1 MPSLEAKASVGLSH
15 TGCKMKRNLTLILFP
30 MTFTSCFFSNYES
43 ERIKS
48 PSGNFEI
55 KATVNRI
62 GENADNY
69 AKVIIH
75 LYDKNNVEL
84 TEINSEAGDFNKWA
98 IGWTESG
105 DTILMQSSDIGNRG
119 WIVTQNNPTEIEM
132 TNRLNKRAEFLKFKK
147 YE

>member
-1 MPSLEAKASVGLSH
+1 
-15 TGCKMKRNLTLILFP
+15 

-48 PSGNFEI
+48 PTGNFEI

-62 GENADNY
+62 DENSDNY

-75 LYDKNNVEL
+75 LYDKTNVEL
-84 TEINSEAGDFNKWA
+84 TEINSGAGDFNKWA

-105 DTILMQSSDIGNRG
+105 DTIVMQSSDIGNMA
-119 WIVTQNNPTEIEM
+119 WILLQNNPTEIEM
-132 TNRLNKRAEFLKFKK
+132 TNKLNKRAEFLKFKK